1 MPKRVLGKTGKSL
14 LLYKLQNSRD
24 SGGVADS
31 TQGSSMQ
38 WFLCNCVQEK
48 TYMAFHF
55 LHMWFLSG
63 LILYVISFGKN
74 NICNNE

>member
-1 MPKRVLGKTGKSL
+1 MHLVSFHEKCKMPKRVLGKTGKSL

-38 WFLCNCVQEK
+38 
-48 TYMAFHF
+48 
-55 LHMWFLSG
+55 
-63 LILYVISFGKN
+63 
-74 NICNNE
+74 